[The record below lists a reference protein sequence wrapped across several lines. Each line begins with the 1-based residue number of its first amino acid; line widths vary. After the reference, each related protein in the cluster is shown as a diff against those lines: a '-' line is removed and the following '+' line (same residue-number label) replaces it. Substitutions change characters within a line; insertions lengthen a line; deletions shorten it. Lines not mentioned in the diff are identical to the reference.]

1 MSQLQIV
8 NSARFS
14 TLAASGNVIAGGDNN
29 GQLTKIT
36 IGAGLTLTSGVL
48 SSTGSATALSLTT
61 TGTSGAATY
70 NSTTGVLNIPIYSA
84 GAGTVTSVFGR
95 TGAIVATAGDYNT
108 DLVTEG
114 TTNLYYTNTR
124 ARLAF
129 SANVGSALTY
139 NNATG
144 RYTLLAADSGTA
156 GYLTAADWNAFN
168 NKQNSFG
175 TGTASQF
182 LRGDLVWASPPVPYL
197 YELPDVTYVGTPTNG
212 QVLTYRFGEW
222 RNENFSA
229 GVPTS
234 RTLTINGVGYDL
246 SADRSWSV
254 GTVTNVTAT
263 APMSSTGGTT
273 PNLSMSIAGPS
284 TNGYLVASDW
294 NTFNNKVSTA
304 QLANYLPLTGGTL
317 SGNLT
322 APGFFESSD
331 KRLKKQLEANYA
343 PQNIGDIQ
351 AYLYIKDGK
360 EEVGYYAQE
369 VSEVI
374 PSAVAEGNDGYLTV
388 AYNQVLVAKIQYLE
402 NKLKQLEDELGRIS
416 K

>member
-1 MSQLQIV
+1 MSQLQVV
-8 NSARFS
+8 NSAKFL
-14 TLAASGNVIAGGDNN
+14 TLAGSGNVIAGGDTN
-29 GQLTKIT
+29 GTLTKIT
-36 IGAGLTLTSGVL
+36 IGSGLTLTSGVL
-48 SSTGSATALSLTT
+48 TSSVGTALSLTT

-70 NSTTGVLNIPIYSA
+70 NSGTGVLNIPIYSSGA
-84 GAGTVTSVFGR
+84 GAVSSVFGR
-95 TGAIVATAGDYNT
+95 TGAVIAVSGDYNT

-114 TTNLYYTNTR
+114 STNLYYTNTR
-124 ARLAF
+124 ARAAF

-139 NNATG
+139 NSATG
-144 RYTLLAADSGTA
+144 RYTLVAAASGIS
-156 GYLTAADWNAFN
+156 GYITGADYDYWNA
-168 NKQNSFG
+168 KQASLG
-175 TGTASQF
+175 TGTTSQF
-182 LRGDLVWASPPVPYL
+182 LRGDLVWAAPSAISL
-197 YELPDVTYVGTPTNG
+197 DELTDVIYIGTPSNG

-222 RNENFSA
+222 RNETPTA
-229 GVPTS
+229 YVPAS

-254 GTVTNVTAT
+254 GTVTSVSAT

-273 PNLSMSIAGPS
+273 PNLSMSIAGTS
-284 TNGYLVASDW
+284 TNGYLVSSDW
-294 NTFNNKVSTA
+294 NTFNNKASTA

-317 SGNLT
+317 SGTLT
-322 APGFFESSD
+322 STGFFESSD
-331 KRLKKQLEANYA
+331 KRLKRQLEANYA
-343 PQNIGDIQ
+343 PQNVGDIQ

-374 PSAVAEGNDGYLTV
+374 PSAVVEGKDGFLSV

-402 NKLKQLEDELGRIS
+402 NKLNQLINELGRNS